1 MKRFEIPYFGLLLLI
16 VIFFGLYI
24 RFDDVK
30 FWEKNKKLFFYKG
43 SPIYSEYDSYF
54 FARVALDVKE
64 GKFRPGKI
72 DNYRFFPDNS
82 SKAKINEKIKFF
94 PRYSVSGSLLSII
107 WGYLS
112 KWLNI
117 SLGKLTWYL
126 VPVFAVIVAI
136 PLFLYL
142 KDLGYPYAGVIGG
155 LIAVSAPMYFSRT
168 YLMRLDHDML
178 NLAFPFFIAYAFF
191 KFFETQENKKK
202 YFWIIVS
209 SFALILYQL
218 WYGHSN
224 LNFVLVLMFLIRYL
238 WDRKLKWEKGDVVY
252 ILILLIPQLWYLYE
266 GPVRLWEQIKILVF
280 NIKSPTDADILFKD
294 FPNIFMSISELQRL
308 SFKEVLRN
316 IIFNQYLGVIGLL
329 GSFVFFIFN
338 LRKTIFILPYFGI
351 GLLSFFSGARFAMYL
366 APFIGIGIGYIFYFI
381 FNKLLLYL
389 ALFKEKEKQ
398 KIMVHLLG
406 TITFLLILWVQKPV
420 LGLTSFPK
428 VFSPLVK
435 DMVYLKNHTP
445 ENSAIWT
452 WWDYGYAFQ
461 LYSRRATF
469 HDGGSQGTP
478 KTYFIARS
486 FTTSD
491 PKEAW
496 YITSFISNYGLTG
509 IAKKLLEGISAKELV
524 ERVEKGEYAKEIK
537 TPVYWVF
544 TGDLFGKFAWIHYF
558 GSYNFDIKK
567 GTFGRI
573 IVPNQCR
580 FFSKNFLSCEGGR
593 LSIDLN
599 NGIITI
605 PKGTLP
611 IKYLYI
617 KTLKQ
622 GFYRKF
628 FNKGYIVEIVNEKKN
643 RGMQIF
649 ITKDNV
655 FKTLFN
661 QMFILRNYDPK
672 YFKLILDDFPY
683 MVVYRVKESIK

>member
-1 MKRFEIPYFGLLLLI
+1 MKKFEGFYFYLLLLV
-16 VIFFGLYI
+16 VIIFGIYI
-24 RFDDVK
+24 RFEDVR
-30 FWEKNKKLFFYKG
+30 FWEKNKDLFFYKG
-43 SPIYSEYDSYF
+43 SPIYSEYDSYY
-54 FARVALDVKE
+54 FARLALDIKE
-64 GKFRPGKI
+64 GKFKPGKI

-82 SKAKINEKIKFF
+82 SKGKLNKETKF
-94 PRYSVSGSLLSII
+94 YTKYAVSGNFLSII
-107 WGYLS
+107 WAYLS
-112 KWLNI
+112 NWFNI
-117 SLGKLTWYL
+117 SLEKLTWYL
-126 VPVFAVIVAI
+126 VPILAVIVAI
-136 PLFLYL
+136 PVFLYL

-155 LIAVSAPMYFSRT
+155 LIAVSAPMYFLRT
-168 YLMRLDHDML
+168 NLMRLDHDML
-178 NLAFPFFIAYAFF
+178 NLAFPFFIAYTFF
-191 KFFETQENKKK
+191 KFFETQENKKR
-202 YFWIIVS
+202 YFWIALS
-209 SFALILYQL
+209 SFTLILYQL

-224 LNFVLVLMFLIRYL
+224 LNFVLVLMFFIRYL
-238 WDRKLKWEKGDVVY
+238 WDKKLNWGMEDIVFV
-252 ILILLIPQLWYLYE
+252 LILLIPQLWYLYE
-266 GPVRLWEQIKILVF
+266 GPVKLWEQIKVFVF

-316 IIFNQYLGVIGLL
+316 VIFSFPLGFIGLL
-329 GSFVFFIFN
+329 GSFIFFIFN

-366 APFIGIGIGYIFYFI
+366 APFIGIGISYI
-381 FNKLLLYL
+381 LYL
-389 ALFKEKEKQ
+389 VFNRLFPYSALFKEEEKQ

-406 TITFLLILWVQKPV
+406 TIIFILILWIQKPV

-567 GTFGRI
+567 GVFGRI
-573 IVPNQCR
+573 IVPNECR
-580 FFSKNFLSCEGGR
+580 IFNKNFINCEGGH
-593 LSIDLN
+593 LSIDFS
-599 NGIITI
+599 NGIITTPTGVI
-605 PKGTLP
+605 T
-611 IKYLYI
+611 IKRFYL
-617 KTLKQ
+617 KTPNRIFHK
-622 GFYRKF
+622 KF
-628 FNKGYIVEIVNEKKN
+628 FDKGYIVEITSGKN
-643 RGMQIF
+643 NQGIQVF
-649 ITKDNV
+649 ITKENV